1 MEGLVEGEQ
10 DPPYLCMHSNHC
22 ARRLEDD
29 RISSFYDIDSLCS
42 FPTSL
47 GVARLG
53 IQWYT
58 QSHVTLNL
66 VDNVHLSMEIPGA
79 CEQDGAVITQPLH
92 NIPNYCLGRVIGLAD
107 TFIWAF
113 FPALFSGK
121 LSDPYSQTCIP
132 KKNFIHWYE
141 EVMLPAI
148 QAVIDDNNILQ
159 YIPKTH
165 DIASSD
171 CSAPREALAALAVA
185 EEEEADMEEE
195 LGGFTGAKRRDG
207 PTATLGSRRKH
218 FYVTLQPRYLAVLWE
233 EIYSR
238 AALWPEY
245 AGLRLYMAAKNT
257 KLTWMRPT
265 FESALADWQ
274 HHWNY
279 AVDEA
284 YIDPEVTY
292 IDIGRQMTPADTGP
306 HGRVFLWR
314 RCCMDRL
321 WHRRLQ
327 WSRIQNRL
335 YHREEDACKDDS
347 SKRKAPPIHRAT
359 YPFVTLRDAR
369 DMTITP
375 RSSSWELRNGL
386 VYSQF
391 YNLIK
396 VPFDAAKQYPFQNR
410 HTESMAL
417 DPSYL
422 RDQRNSTR
430 GAHAHQSR
438 VQCAYRLSKL
448 RIHRNVPAVDQDDNG
463 GDETQHEGS
472 THHPFTGMARDSQVG
487 TVK

>member
-1 MEGLVEGEQ
+1 MRESSSDAGPTRYSGPCKAAMEGLVEGEQ

-29 RISSFYDIDSLCS
+29 CISSSYDIDSLCS

-47 GVARLG
+47 GVARMG

-66 VDNVHLSMEIPGA
+66 VDNVHLSMEIPGTR
-79 CEQDGAVITQPLH
+79 EQDGTVTIQPLH
-92 NIPNYCLGRVIGLAD
+92 NVPNYCLGRVIGLAD

-132 KKNFIHWYE
+132 RKNFVHWYE

-165 DIASSD
+165 AIASSD
-171 CSAPREALAALAVA
+171 CSAPREALAALEVA
-185 EEEEADMEEE
+185 EGEEADMEEE

-207 PTATLGSRRKH
+207 AAALPGSRRKH
-218 FYVTLQPRYLAVLWE
+218 FYVTLQPRYLAALWE

-238 AALWPEY
+238 ASPWPEY

-265 FESALADWQ
+265 FESALAEWQ
-274 HHWNY
+274 HHWNS

-292 IDIGRQMTPADTGP
+292 IDIG
-306 HGRVFLWR
+306 
-314 RCCMDRL
+314 DR
-321 WHRRLQ
+321 
-327 WSRIQNRL
+327 
-335 YHREEDACKDDS
+335 
-347 SKRKAPPIHRAT
+347 
-359 YPFVTLRDAR
+359 
-369 DMTITP
+369 
-375 RSSSWELRNGL
+375 
-386 VYSQF
+386 
-391 YNLIK
+391 
-396 VPFDAAKQYPFQNR
+396 
-410 HTESMAL
+410 
-417 DPSYL
+417 
-422 RDQRNSTR
+422 
-430 GAHAHQSR
+430 
-438 VQCAYRLSKL
+438 
-448 RIHRNVPAVDQDDNG
+448 
-463 GDETQHEGS
+463 
-472 THHPFTGMARDSQVG
+472 
-487 TVK
+487 